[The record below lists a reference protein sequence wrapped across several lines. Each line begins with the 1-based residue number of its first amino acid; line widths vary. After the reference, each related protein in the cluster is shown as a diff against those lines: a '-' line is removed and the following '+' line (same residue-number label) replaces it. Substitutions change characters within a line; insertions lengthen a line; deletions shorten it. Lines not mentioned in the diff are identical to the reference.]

1 MPALSECL
9 ACHASSISDKR
20 FTKTSTDDDQKK
32 VRTTTHT
39 RVDNGHLLANRYAFT
54 RPHARKKKHMKWSMK
69 GSRRLGQKYNAGL
82 SSMPE

>member
-20 FTKTSTDDDQKK
+20 ITKTSTDDDQKK
-32 VRTTTHT
+32 VRTTRHT

-54 RPHARKKKHMKWSMK
+54 RPHARKKETHEVVDERIKKTWPK
-69 GSRRLGQKYNAGL
+69 IQWWTIINA
-82 SSMPE
+82 